1 MATPELTSQEEQSA
15 MAQLDQ
21 EGFPNNPDLKVGHYF
36 PEKEKFPLAL
46 IYYYP
51 DVYQRLLA
59 EGIIPP
65 EKDEELKAKFQF
77 YNRAPLTATD
87 DPRPIGRL
95 EKLIGPGKEEAGYL
109 DYPGNVGA
117 VPKFDPLFGPKRSTI
132 DREQERVY
140 TDPTLEPKRQL
151 QERGFSAYK
160 EWEDPEDKW
169 WGGVDYDSVRYLRKY
184 TSRNLTPRSVK
195 QLFKAAGTS
204 TKARWA
210 DPSKPELGI
219 MIKPEGTEEWVS
231 FDLPY
236 ATGRDIPEAIAV
248 EGPAMIGEL
257 LALRYGPQSSM
268 TTLKSMSGPSKL
280 LEWGKQSATVG
291 FGAAVGDLLR
301 LSYGATIGAND
312 MTAKEILYESGIS
325 GLISMGGVAT
335 IDLIARGIP
344 LIAAAFKGKMIS
356 NDVLG
361 SIEIQLE
368 KARASAAGIS
378 ARQTIPGVKGTE
390 TDTALGP
397 EVTVKDI
404 QDAVK
409 KILPDAEYTLKKN
422 SQLTL
427 GPATLDDYVNDLEV
441 VFLKNA
447 QNENLRKTFQ
457 AVLRGEEGLMND
469 FLNELNRQLGK
480 SIDKDTTAS
489 GLSTWLREEGLQDL
503 EVRDA
508 ANRVAMDNVLNT
520 LGGTDV
526 AKGGEA
532 LLTKVPD
539 EAASTPL
546 FPRDA
551 TRIKEIENQYV
562 APFNEAVKKELANP
576 EYVGITSAG
585 QMKRA
590 ATEWGQI
597 NKQTNAIFKDFE
609 AKEAEYLMRD
619 MTGDSEKAGMNVLLR
634 LQGRDP
640 TGKYAPKE
648 VIAYT
653 LDELNNARI
662 LLNRFASETPNVTAR
677 QKARNLER
685 GIERQMNHLLRER
698 ASEKSG
704 IALTSKKAL
713 DEWIYTNRWG
723 DDLRR
728 AFREQR
734 EAIQQTKYKALV
746 GLSQTDPERVVANFM
761 KTNVPG
767 SPLNTQ
773 ADNLVHIL
781 QSTDAP
787 ELRTLQDSLIA
798 HIRNKVEIPGATPL
812 KMAQEYRKILKDNE
826 GTLKAFFPEG
836 QFNKFGTWKKF
847 EKNVVNELER
857 SQLEIDELRKL
868 FNSDSYT
875 DIIKG
880 YLDQGATFRRS
891 GEFERNLNFL
901 QDRIKQS
908 PIIQNKTSSIAKAW
922 LVGKIMKRQPGGV
935 WTLDANELRKVLY
948 EGFGPEAT
956 GKTFKDFFAPLIG
969 KDGAKYV
976 DNLYILNEMAQRR
989 MARELSETRL
999 ADLDLQPQS
1008 WYFERAFIPP
1018 LTQVGRRITAAR
1030 NLIGEKAGEF
1040 LGNLLLDP
1048 AALNTAIKARK
1059 FKLNTQ
1065 AAIRALTA
1073 LNINA
1078 AYDIGSDLA
1087 YYDSETK
1094 EYRKELPKNPYTR
1107 GMDRLNYVFTEEED

>member
-1 MATPELTSQEEQSA
+1 MATPELTPQEEQSA

-51 DVYQRLLA
+51 DVYQNLLSQ
-59 EGIIPP
+59 GIIPP

-77 YNRAPLTATD
+77 YNRAPLTAAD
-87 DPRPIGRL
+87 DPRPKGWL
-95 EKLIGPGKEEAGYL
+95 EELIGPGKETRRYL
-109 DYPGNVGA
+109 DYPGNIVAAPGQ
-117 VPKFDPLFGPKRSTI
+117 P
-132 DREQERVY
+132 ERVV
-140 TDPTLEPKRQL
+140 TDPNAEVISQL
-151 QERGFSAYK
+151 RERGFSAYK

-169 WGGVDYDSVRYLRKY
+169 WGGVNYDSVRYLRRFAP
-184 TSRNLTPRSVK
+184 RNLTPRSIK
-195 QLFKAAGTS
+195 QLFKAAGKEVET
-204 TKARWA
+204 RWA
-210 DPSKPELGI
+210 DPNKTELGT
-219 MIKPEGTEEWVS
+219 MIKFEGTEDWVS
-231 FDLPY
+231 FDLPA
-236 ATGRDIPEAIAV
+236 ATGRDVPEFLAV

-280 LEWGKQSATVG
+280 MEWGKQSATVG
-291 FGAAVGDLLR
+291 FGAAVGDMLR

-344 LIAAAFKGKMIS
+344 LIASAFKGKTIS

-361 SIEIQLE
+361 ELEIILN
-368 KARASAAGIS
+368 KARDTAAGIS
-378 ARQTIPGVKGTE
+378 ARQTIPGVRGTE
-390 TDTALGP
+390 TDKALGP
-397 EVTVKDI
+397 EITVKDI
-404 QDAVK
+404 EEAVK
-409 KILPDAEYTLKKN
+409 EILPDAEYTLKKN

-427 GPATLDDYVNDLEV
+427 GPATMDEYVNDLEV

-480 SIDKDTTAS
+480 SIEKDTTAS
-489 GLSTWLREEGLQDL
+489 GLSAWLREEGLQDL

-532 LLTKVPD
+532 LLAKVPD

-546 FPRDA
+546 FPRDT

-562 APFNEAVKKELANP
+562 EPYNKALKEELANP
-576 EYVGITSAG
+576 DYAGITSAG
-585 QMKRA
+585 QMKKA
-590 ATEWGQI
+590 AAEWGQI

-609 AKEAEYLMRD
+609 AKEAEKIMKD

-634 LQGRDP
+634 LQGKGAAG
-640 TGKYAPKE
+640 TQYAGQYAPKE
-648 VIAYT
+648 EIAFT

-662 LLNRFASETPNVTAR
+662 VLNRFVNETPNLAAR
-677 QKARNLER
+677 ERARNLER
-685 GIERQMNHLLRER
+685 GIERQMHQLLRER

-713 DEWIYTNRWG
+713 DDWIYKNRWG
-723 DDLRR
+723 DDLRK
-728 AFREQR
+728 AFQEQR
-734 EAIQQTKYKALV
+734 EAIQQTKYRALV

-868 FNSDSYT
+868 FKSDSYT

-908 PIIQNKTSSIAKAW
+908 PIIQNKTSSIAKSW
-922 LVGKIMKRQPGGV
+922 LIGKIMKREPGGL
-935 WTLDANELRKVLY
+935 WTLDANELRKILY
-948 EGFGPEAT
+948 EGFGPEET

-989 MARELSETRL
+989 LSRELSETQL
-999 ADLDLQPQS
+999 AKLDLQPQS
-1008 WYFERAFIPP
+1008 WYFERLLIPP
-1018 LTQVGRRITAAR
+1018 LTQTGRRITAAR
-1030 NLIGEKAGEF
+1030 NLIGEKSGEF

-1048 AALNTAIKARK
+1048 VALDSAIKARR

-1073 LNINA
+1073 LKINA

-1094 EYRKELPKNPYTR
+1094 EYKKALPKNPYTR
-1107 GMDRLNYVFTEEED
+1107 GMDRLNYVFGERE